1 MCLNILRPAGQMR
14 IVFVTGGQV
23 MIKSRYWRRHFYSLI
38 THNHQGLAITLA
50 SSLTSPIIVIVHK
63 TVDKHLQPWHM
74 STVNCDHLQHSAVSR
89 YRHNYPLSPSL
100 SSPWQAQGFA
110 SQEFPIH
117 LGSFTFPWCCHPRR
131 GQAIYAELWLS
142 DARPMPQINVGRET
156 LRWAAVNRLELPL
169 PKHFNRLLFVQLFS
183 FLLRYKILISNTL
196 TTRAPSQ
203 NACKEDRNPGLTD
216 EPE

>member
-50 SSLTSPIIVIVHK
+50 SSLTLPIIVIVHK

-74 STVNCDHLQHSAVSR
+74 STVNCDPLQHSAVSR

-110 SQEFPIH
+110 SQEFLIH
-117 LGSFTFPWCCHPRR
+117 LWGFTFPWCCHPRR
-131 GQAIYAELWLS
+131 GQAILGCWALALWRAAYASNKCQSWDSPLG
-142 DARPMPQINVGRET
+142 RRKQIRIT
-156 LRWAAVNRLELPL
+156 PA
-169 PKHFNRLLFVQLFS
+169 
-183 FLLRYKILISNTL
+183 
-196 TTRAPSQ
+196 
-203 NACKEDRNPGLTD
+203 
-216 EPE
+216 